1 MLEFPR
7 FVVYFH
13 IDYSIHNPDTLIKI
27 IGRVNYVLLNKD
39 DFGQTSFLNHKPVRV
54 ILNS

>member
-13 IDYSIHNPDTLIKI
+13 IDYYIHNPDTLIKI
-27 IGRVNYVLLNKD
+27 FGFLNYVLLNKD
-39 DFGQTSFLNHKPVRV
+39 DLEQTDIISK
-54 ILNS
+54 S